1 MMLQNVSEIW
11 RATGMQCFE
20 YRACGEFELYAP
32 LSQLSCSRSALEVE
46 ENGERETKHS
56 KN

>member
-1 MMLQNVSEIW
+1 
-11 RATGMQCFE
+11 MQCFE
-20 YRACGEFELYAP
+20 NRACGEFELYAP